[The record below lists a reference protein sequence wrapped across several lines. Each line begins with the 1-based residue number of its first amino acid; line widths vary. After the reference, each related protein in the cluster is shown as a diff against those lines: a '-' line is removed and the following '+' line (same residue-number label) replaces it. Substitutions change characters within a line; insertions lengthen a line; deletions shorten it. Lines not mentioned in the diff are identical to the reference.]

1 MTSSA
6 APSTEDHPASRA
18 ARIRGQAR
26 DRSQRWRARKAIAI
40 ADMAAAA
47 AKAEALLERA
57 EVDHAFLTALVRLHM
72 DKRDQTGDP
81 GVALPLVDIVREAK
95 AVLVEGGRSRDWASD
110 TVRHR
115 LRLEAEAAASASFP
129 GPCAGATSEN
139 VSAAAE

>member
-1 MTSSA
+1 MSA
-6 APSTEDHPASRA
+6 SPVPSTDDHPASRA

-26 DRSQRWRARKAIAI
+26 DRSQRWRARKAVAI
-40 ADMAAAA
+40 ADMAVKA
-47 AKAEALLERA
+47 AEAESILERA
-57 EVDHAFLTALVRLHM
+57 EVEHAFFTALVRLHM

-95 AVLVEGGRSRDWASD
+95 EILVEGGRSRNWASD

-129 GPCAGATSEN
+129 GPCAGATPSIVSSASE
-139 VSAAAE
+139 

>member
-1 MTSSA
+1 MSASA
-6 APSTEDHPASRA
+6 APSTDDHPASRA

-26 DRSQRWRARKAIAI
+26 DRSQRWRARKAVAI

-57 EVDHAFLTALVRLHM
+57 EVDGAVLTALVKLHM
-72 DKRDQTGDP
+72 AKRDETGDA

-95 AVLVEGGRSRDWASD
+95 AILVDGGRSRDWASD

-115 LRLEAEAAASASFP
+115 LRLEAEAATAAGFP
-129 GPCAGATSEN
+129 GRWSVAPAHQLYS
-139 VSAAAE
+139 